1 MTDQCH
7 WKDSLPYSQ
16 AMLIKRISSNQLD
29 SNNSLKELKQ
39 LRKTRAPFT
48 TNQRTPFKDRFTG
61 QDWPYYGKIHTNT
74 NLDKEIL
81 RERRRIQRENF
92 WIQKLEILYLKE
104 LNQELNKS

>member
-1 MTDQCH
+1 MKFDYKVLQKCIAYLDNEIYLHNVKLHTKVYRKETDRQH
-7 WKDSLPYSQ
+7 YLHVKSDRPMSLKDSLPYSQ

-61 QDWPYYGKIHTNT
+61 QD
-74 NLDKEIL
+74 
-81 RERRRIQRENF
+81 
-92 WIQKLEILYLKE
+92 
-104 LNQELNKS
+104 